1 MELQY
6 LKLALPIRIEM
17 FKDMIDF
24 ESQFDEGY
32 DKGRVSALK
41 FVVDVLEGDLDEKKA
56 LKTLKPLSGRIAALT
71 KSKLGWCPPASSGEQ
86 IHNRLGGSECQD

>member
-24 ESQFDEGY
+24 ESQFDEEY

-41 FVVDVLEGDLDEKKA
+41 FVVEVLEGDLDER
-56 LKTLKPLSGRIAALT
+56 P
-71 KSKLGWCPPASSGEQ
+71 
-86 IHNRLGGSECQD
+86 